1 MQPSHLKPPTKT
13 RYSVSHLLYVL
24 LAFLLSA
31 PLGAQINPLATEYCH
46 AGEISLLEGHI
57 DKALR
62 QFKMATKLQPELAAA
77 ERGQGFCYE
86 QLKDYRNALE
96 HYLKV
101 VEIAPKFSRA
111 LYYQI
116 GDVYFKLGLY
126 SRAMAFFDQFRR
138 MQLLDELSFTVNG
151 EKERLLEDDYLK
163 KLNGNMRACQ
173 ISLDTAK
180 FREDIQVLNLGTAIN
195 TRADEYFP
203 FLSNDQHLIF
213 FTRRRPG
220 ADENLMVSTAN
231 ANGVWTSANSV
242 GNTLNSEWNEGMS
255 TLVRDGR
262 HLFFTACNRPG
273 IKGPC
278 DIWEADVEA
287 EKILHIKPIEGFP
300 NSNQWESQAAISCD
314 GSELYFASNR
324 EGGLGGTDIWFSKR
338 LSSGAWSDP
347 INLGAPVNTP
357 EDEEAPFISNDGN
370 ALYFSSTGHLGM
382 GDQDLFVS
390 FRNTENQW
398 ITPTNLGPKI
408 NTPHRELGFFLS
420 ADGKTA
426 YFASD
431 RPYGFGG
438 MDIYRVQLQQELY
451 SMPIT
456 FTELLVRDSLSD
468 RPITAPVVLADGRTL
483 HPDSTGR
490 IFLCIPSNTS
500 IQPSI
505 ALAQYHPYQRFIH
518 IPAWDNRQF
527 FSLFLRLQP
536 IQTPMP
542 TPPPADPEP
551 SEEASEPSG
560 RFKSM
565 QRYNQTLYF
574 RFDSDE
580 LEFGERDKLLD
591 FLGRVVGKEILH
603 VDINGFADDIGE
615 DRYNLELSQK
625 RAKRIALVLHE
636 HGFPIDRIAMKGYGE
651 IHDDKTKSQNRK
663 VEIKI
668 TTLE

>member
-1 MQPSHLKPPTKT
+1 MHFL
-13 RYSVSHLLYVL
+13 RHLLIL
-24 LAFLLSA
+24 LFIGLW
-31 PLGAQINPLATEYCH
+31 PLTARAQISPLATDYCH
-46 AGEISLLEGHI
+46 AGEISLLEGNI
-57 DKALR
+57 NKALR
-62 QFKMATKLQPELAAA
+62 QFKLASKIQPELAAA

-86 QLKDYRNALE
+86 QLKDYQSALQ

-101 VEIAPKFSRA
+101 IEIAPKFSRA

-116 GDVYFKLGLY
+116 GDVYFKLGMY
-126 SRAMAFFDQFRR
+126 SRAIAFFDQFRR
-138 MQLLDELSFTVNG
+138 MQLLEDLSFTVNG
-151 EKERLLEDDYLK
+151 EKERLLEDEYLK
-163 KLNGNMRACQ
+163 KLNGSMRACQ

-180 FREDIQVLNLGTAIN
+180 FRDNIQVINLGPSIN
-195 TRADEYFP
+195 TRSDEYFP
-203 FLSNDQHLIF
+203 FLSNSQRLLF
-213 FTRRRPG
+213 FTRRRLG
-220 ADENLMVSTAN
+220 SDENLMISTAN
-231 ANGVWTSANSV
+231 SNGVWTNANSA

-262 HLFFTACNRPG
+262 RMFFTACNRPG

-287 EKILHIKPIEGFP
+287 EKILQIKPIEGFL

-324 EGGLGGTDIWFSKR
+324 EGGVGGTDIWFSKR
-338 LSSGAWSDP
+338 LSNGSWSDP
-347 INLGAPVNTP
+347 VNLGKPINTP

-390 FRNTENQW
+390 FKDSENNW
-398 ITPTNLGPKI
+398 TNPLNLGPKI

-438 MDIYRVQLQQELY
+438 MDIYRVQLQKELY
-451 SMPIT
+451 STPIT
-456 FTELLVRDSLSD
+456 FTELLLRDSISD
-468 RPITAPVVLADGRTL
+468 QPLTTPVVFPDGRTL
-483 HPDSTGR
+483 QPDSSGR
-490 IFLCIPSNTS
+490 LFLCIPSNTS
-500 IQPSI
+500 IYPSI
-505 ALAQYHPYQRFIH
+505 DLPTYHPYQRAIH

-527 FSLFLRLQP
+527 FTFILRLQP
-536 IQTPMP
+536 IREALPP
-542 TPPPADPEP
+542 PPPAPEP
-551 SEEASEPSG
+551 PIDTVPPSG

-574 RFDSDE
+574 QFDSDI
-580 LEFGERDKLLD
+580 LEFGEREKLLE
-591 FLGRVVGKEILH
+591 FLSKVAGKEVLH

-625 RAKRIALVLHE
+625 RAKRIALTLHE
-636 HGFPIDRIAMKGYGE
+636 RGFPIDRISMKGYGE